1 MTVRVFTYG
10 WRLRSIA
17 CLFGLIAVSPVFAW
31 AAEQVGY
38 AEPLDNAATLTGATT
53 EAVRLNPGLLPGYSV
68 PGLEPYLGTLVA
80 GIFGTVVTLVLAVAV
95 GRLLRD
101 SH

>member
-1 MTVRVFTYG
+1 MTARMFARG
-10 WRLRSIA
+10 WRLRSLA
-17 CLFGLIAVSPVFAW
+17 CLLGLVAVSPVFEW

-53 EAVRLNPGLLPGYSV
+53 EAVLLNPGLLPSYSV

-80 GIFGTVVTLVLAVAV
+80 GFLGTVLTFGLAVAV
-95 GRLLRD
+95 GRMLN
-101 SH
+101 